1 MKQNI
6 LTFNQ
11 REDVDQKWMIREY
24 FCVHLDVSMACYLV
38 KPPTHCYHQ
47 YISVQSAKTY
57 NYLHPSEEEERKKR
71 EKKNR
76 LHENLPR
83 VLKKPITGNSRPI
96 LVAIYIPLA
105 NAVWIKQNVRG
116 STLNYLTTHRL
127 LSVLKLLFRSDRL
140 DSQSLWIFYMN

>member
-1 MKQNI
+1 
-6 LTFNQ
+6 
-11 REDVDQKWMIREY
+11 MIREY
-24 FCVHLDVSMACYLV
+24 FRVHSDVSMACYLV

-47 YISVQSAKTY
+47 YISVQSANTY
-57 NYLHPSEEEERKKR
+57 NYLHPSEERRER
-71 EKKNR
+71 EKNR

-83 VLKKPITGNSRPI
+83 VIKKPITGNSRPI

>member
-1 MKQNI
+1 
-6 LTFNQ
+6 
-11 REDVDQKWMIREY
+11 MIREY
-24 FCVHLDVSMACYLV
+24 FRVHLDVSMACYLV

-47 YISVQSAKTY
+47 YISVQSANTY
-57 NYLHPSEEEERKKR
+57 NYLHPSEERRER
-71 EKKNR
+71 EKNR

-83 VLKKPITGNSRPI
+83 VIKKPITGNSRPI

-105 NAVWIKQNVRG
+105 IAVWIKQNVRG

>member
-1 MKQNI
+1 MLTKNEWSENI
-6 LTFNQ
+6 SAFT
-11 REDVDQKWMIREY
+11 WMYPWRVIWLNPP
-24 FCVHLDVSMACYLV
+24 HTATINTYLS
-38 KPPTHCYHQ
+38 KARKHT
-47 YISVQSAKTY
+47 ITY
-57 NYLHPSEEEERKKR
+57 TPRKKEER

-83 VLKKPITGNSRPI
+83 VIKKPITGNSRPI
-96 LVAIYIPLA
+96 LVAIYIPMA